1 MSAID
6 EIKDRVDIVELVGET
21 VKLRK
26 TGKNYTGFCPFHG
39 NTRTPAF
46 VVFPETG
53 TWRCFGACNEGGD
66 VFRFLMKR
74 EGWDF
79 AEALR
84 FLARRAGVTLPSRE
98 ENAGDEEAHRRLRD
112 MLETAVR
119 FYRNALLETA
129 EASPVLEYL
138 RGRGLTAEAMEIF
151 ELGYAPA
158 SWDATS
164 RFLEEK
170 GFSSQELSDGGMV
183 SERESGGFYD
193 RFRKRIM
200 IPIRDA
206 SGKMAGFGARATHLE
221 DLPKFLNS
229 PQTAIFDKG
238 RLLYGLDKA
247 RKPIRAA
254 QQAVIVEG
262 YMDVIALH
270 QAGFSNV
277 VSPMGTALTEHQ
289 LRLLKR
295 YTRRIVL
302 ALDADAAGDHATL
315 RGLTLAREALERT
328 PDPVFDAR
336 GLVRHEGRLD
346 AEIRVVSL
354 PAGKDPDEVVADQPQ
369 NWSVLVA
376 GAQPVV
382 SYVLEVLSHGRDLE
396 DAKVKAEIA
405 RAVLPLIED
414 VPDPVER
421 EAYRQSLAR
430 RLKVDERAL
439 LGQRPIP
446 RAKPRA
452 RGEKGVALTGSLER
466 PATALPVSKLERFC
480 MGMLLLDPEHL
491 YRLDRELQELGVQ
504 KLSPQDF
511 SGTDYQVIF
520 QALKD
525 ALNQDDVDPAQ
536 YWRGALSEHLLED
549 AERIVAEMEDLR
561 NIVPLDSQ
569 LPRVAQEI
577 VSRFMMLRLRALESL
592 TGHLRFQLEVA
603 QEPGETGPENG
614 ARDVMDLVR
623 ELRRLVVMRSKL
635 ELGLARKQGL
645 TTPTLV
651 NTES

>member
-1 MSAID
+1 
-6 EIKDRVDIVELVGET
+6 
-21 VKLRK
+21 
-26 TGKNYTGFCPFHG
+26 
-39 NTRTPAF
+39 
-46 VVFPETG
+46 
-53 TWRCFGACNEGGD
+53 
-66 VFRFLMKR
+66 
-74 EGWDF
+74 
-79 AEALR
+79 
-84 FLARRAGVTLPSRE
+84 
-98 ENAGDEEAHRRLRD
+98 

-119 FYRNALLETA
+119 FYRNALVDAA
-129 EASPVLEYL
+129 EAAPVLEYL
-138 RGRGLTAEAMEIF
+138 RGRGLTPEAMEVF

-164 RFLEEK
+164 RFLQEK
-170 GFSSQELSDGGMV
+170 GFTPQELLDGGMLT
-183 SERESGGFYD
+183 EKETGKTYD

-200 IPIRDA
+200 FPIRDA
-206 SGKMAGFGARATHLE
+206 AGKMTGFGARATDPQ

-354 PAGKDPDEVVADQPQ
+354 PPGKDPDEVVADQPQ
-369 NWSVLVA
+369 DWSVLVA
-376 GAQPVV
+376 GARPVV
-382 SYVLEVLSHGRDLE
+382 SYVLEVLSQGRDLE

-421 EAYRQSLAR
+421 ETYRQNLAR

-439 LGQRPIP
+439 LGQRATTPARSRTRAGAGVPAPSLPEKSAPAIP
-446 RAKPRA
+446 A
-452 RGEKGVALTGSLER
+452 
-466 PATALPVSKLERFC
+466 SKLERFC
-480 MGMLLLDPEHL
+480 LGMLLQDPEHV
-491 YRLDRELQELGVQ
+491 YRLDRELQELGLQ
-504 KLSPQDF
+504 RLSPQDF
-511 SGTDYQVIF
+511 SGTEYQVIF
-520 QALKD
+520 QTLKD
-525 ALNQDDVDPAQ
+525 GLNQDEVEPAQ
-536 YWRGALSEHLLED
+536 FWRKALPEHLLED
-549 AERIVAEMEDLR
+549 AESMVTEIETLGTIVR
-561 NIVPLDSQ
+561 LDAQ
-569 LPRVAQEI
+569 LPRVAEEI

-592 TGHLRFQLEVA
+592 TGHLRFQLEAA
-603 QEPGETGPENG
+603 QEPSETAPESG
-614 ARDVMDLVR
+614 TREVAELMR
-623 ELRRLVVMRSKL
+623 ELQRLAAARAKL
-635 ELGLARKQGL
+635 EQGLGKKQGL
-645 TTPTLV
+645 THPTLV
-651 NTES
+651 PTET